1 MHSQVSQAIARNV
14 RTARKSLRLTQT
26 ELGLRVK
33 KAAGGGRGLCQASI
47 SAIERADR
55 CPSVAVLLL
64 LAKALEVPVPA
75 LLEGADVGLVK
86 ARARVGDR
94 DGTTARV

>member
-1 MHSQVSQAIARNV
+1 VQSQVSQAIARNV

-26 ELGLRVK
+26 ELSLRVRK
-33 KAAGGGRGLCQASI
+33 TAGGARGLCQASI

-55 CPSVAVLLL
+55 CPLVALLLL

-86 ARARVGDR
+86 GRARVGDR

>member
-1 MHSQVSQAIARNV
+1 VHSQVRQAIACNV
-14 RTARKSLRLTQT
+14 RAARKSLRLTQT
-26 ELGLRVK
+26 ELSLRVK
-33 KAAGGGRGLCQASI
+33 KAAGGARGLCQASI

-75 LLEGADVGLVK
+75 PLEGADVGLVK
-86 ARARVGDR
+86 ARARAGDR

>member
-1 MHSQVSQAIARNV
+1 MQSQVSQAIARNV

-26 ELGLRVK
+26 ELSLRVRK
-33 KAAGGGRGLCQASI
+33 TAGGARGLCQASI
-47 SAIERADR
+47 SAIERANR
-55 CPSVAVLLL
+55 CPSVALLLL

-86 ARARVGDR
+86 GRARVGDR